1 MAVISFTEKLKLEQ
15 GTQVML
21 YRGIDGFGE
30 SFFAYIQCDKSGVE
44 RMAYDYKNNRSGID
58 ISEYGEVIYMDF
70 KAEPDARAEA
80 FLENYHERLAAAA

>member
-15 GTQVML
+15 GDSVML

-30 SFFAYIQCDKSGVE
+30 SFFAYIQCDRSGVE
-44 RMAYDYKNNRSGID
+44 RMAYDYKTNRSGVD

-70 KAEPDARAEA
+70 KSEPDAKADTYLSNY
-80 FLENYHERLAAAA
+80 FLRLQAA